1 MHTAEE
7 VSSKCQNNQLEGEKF
22 ADIDS
27 FLGLHEA
34 KQLLWWIFVVV
45 VSFLHILVSHKWSK
59 E

>member
-1 MHTAEE
+1 MKTKVTVHTAEE

-34 KQLLWWIFVVV
+34 K
-45 VSFLHILVSHKWSK
+45 
-59 E
+59 